1 MGERFTLITG
11 RTRKQA
17 IGLHKGKASP
27 EYREATSY
35 VEMSPDDMQR
45 LGLVDGA
52 LVQVHSVAGSARLT
66 ARTGTVPSGLVFVPM
81 GTEIN
86 ALIPAETGGT
96 GMPPFKGLEVDV
108 SRDDG
113 GGETL

>member
-1 MGERFTLITG
+1 
-11 RTRKQA
+11 
-17 IGLHKGKASP
+17 
-27 EYREATSY
+27 
-35 VEMSPDDMQR
+35 
-45 LGLVDGA
+45 
-52 LVQVHSVAGSARLT
+52 
-66 ARTGTVPSGLVFVPM
+66 M